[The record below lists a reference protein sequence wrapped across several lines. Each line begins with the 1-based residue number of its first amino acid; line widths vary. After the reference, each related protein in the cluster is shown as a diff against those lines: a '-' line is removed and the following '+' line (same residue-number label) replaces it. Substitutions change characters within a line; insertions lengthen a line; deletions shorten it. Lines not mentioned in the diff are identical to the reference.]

1 MSIEDRWRQ
10 RFQNFEK
17 AYTNLEDAYNLTEYS
32 ELEKTGLIKT
42 FEFTFELA
50 WKTLKD
56 LLEFEGFEV
65 KSPRATIKQAFQ
77 TGYISDGTGW
87 LDILDKRNLMTHT
100 YDEETSQ
107 EVVELIKD
115 KYFALIHELHKTLK
129 DKIAE

>member
-1 MSIEDRWRQ
+1 MSIEDRWQQ

-17 AYTNLEDAYNLTEYS
+17 AFKSLESANDIEEYS
-32 ELEKTGLIKT
+32 NLEKTGLIKT

-77 TGYISDGTGW
+77 TGYISDGAGW
-87 LDILDKRNLMTHT
+87 LDILDKRNLMSHT

-115 KYFALIHELHKTLK
+115 KYFALIQELHKTLN
-129 DKIAE
+129 DKITE